1 MLSASTP
8 TQMPPSGEDISGSDR
23 GSEVSVPT
31 PATETDRFG
40 FILVNGSTAG
50 SEGPAPELVRQR
62 ETKWINIISQWDRV
76 LLKKSSKV
84 KEQCQKGIPASLRA
98 KCWPLLC
105 GATDRMHRNKDLY
118 QTLDS
123 RPALQ
128 SCVDI
133 IERDLDRQFPFH
145 EMFLSRDGH
154 GQRGLFRVLKAFT
167 QLKPDEGYCQAQ
179 GPVAAVLLMNMPTE
193 EAFWCLVQISEQYL
207 PDYYSPLLEG
217 VLFDAA
223 MLTWVLKK
231 TCPATHKHL
240 QRHGVEPLMFA
251 TDWLMCLFTRHLPFN
266 TLLRVW
272 DLFFCYGVRVLFQVA
287 VVLVRRALGRVEQRE
302 ECEGQMET
310 LERLR
315 GVREQVQQEDDTFI
329 GEVCSVPLSGKDLER
344 QTEKELEKWRKERPA
359 STFDPRGRCHG
370 YRMAWARAREREEE
384 RNRKERAK
392 GNLSIPPIRSPSLL
406 SLSPSLLRK
415 RWKRGS
421 KTDTGE
427 WEGGG
432 REVRKVSEEAW
443 KERSEGVDLGGGSEK
458 DGNPVRAQGVLPPT
472 TEDREPVELRE
483 PLEHKEP
490 SEQDRTQ
497 KTHMTPDSAGVASQ
511 QRELTSDPRV
521 TSQGQEEEQGGFSET
536 QASEQHSD
544 SQSQETNHSKG
555 SMETQE
561 VLSKQSTESARVV
574 TEHIVT
580 ETKGEAEERKET
592 ETHAEA
598 KTEEETVT
606 EIQIH
611 TEAKTEEETVTEI
624 QIHTEAKTEEETVTE
639 IQIHTE
645 AKTEE
650 ETVTEIQIHTEAKTE
665 EETVTE
671 IQIHTEA
678 KTEEEMKAEVQKGQ
692 HTDTQQEADT
702 NLEAETDIGSLRERD
717 KETNTETDT
726 NKEMEARTETQ
737 SHKGAAMETHTDKKS
752 EAERQTGVETEVEA
766 HTETETQGENESAM
780 HIEADIRV
788 EADLGSQMEADTHIE
803 TEKESEIEVG
813 TETRTEEAT
822 DTGTEETTDTGTEET
837 TDTGTEETTDT
848 GTEETTDT
856 GTEETTDTGTEE
868 TTDTGTEE
876 TTDTGTEE
884 TTDTGTE
891 ETTDTGTEE
900 TTNTGTE
907 ETTDTGTEETTDTG
921 TEETTGTGTEE
932 TTDTGTE
939 ETTDT
944 GTEETTDTG
953 IEETTDTG
961 TEETTDT
968 GIEETTD
975 TGTEETTDTGIE
987 ETTDT
992 GTEETTDTGTEETTD
1007 TGIEETTDTGTEE
1020 TTDTGIE
1027 ETTDTGTEETTDTGT
1042 EETTDTGTEETTDT
1056 GTEETTDTGTE
1067 ETTDTGIEEATDTNT
1082 GIEDTTDTSTG
1093 IEAVIASPN
1102 EIWTHTETASKIEV
1116 QYTELSRISPA
1127 NQSQVSPE
1135 LTSGQDQA
1143 GQDQKIPEEP
1153 QGPVTIHP
1161 EENQETQNVR
1171 ESEGEKEEEA
1181 LTFPSQEASTDILPP
1196 SHQGESLKADLP
1208 LIPGNPKSQS
1218 KSEKSESPPPADSKA
1233 GSGNPVSTH
1242 ADISSQRTQARDGP
1256 LATTSG
1262 DFRHCKSSSSRKLT
1276 RRLSEDLFTDPNQS
1290 QPTFTH
1296 SNQSNAGLIQFDQL
1310 QPNTTAP
1317 IQVPKHPESPRHVTG
1332 SIPGTVP
1339 PQTVSKPGREP
1350 TDTPRRFGLFR
1361 RLKREQS
1368 KQGREKGEPKVPV
1381 PKILIQDFS
1390 DGTGEGCTVRGEE
1403 EEELS
1408 SRERR
1413 RRRREQ
1419 ERREK
1424 EEEKLRKKREKEME
1438 KEEKERKRERRKP
1451 QTRGKSFQVQHSKVP
1466 LPGNSGSQ
1474 TFGSKRNSTPSMET
1488 YF

>member
-8 TQMPPSGEDISGSDR
+8 KQMPPSGEDSSGSDR

-40 FILVNGSTAG
+40 FILGNGSTAG
-50 SEGPAPELVRQR
+50 SEGPPPELVRQR

-105 GATDRMHRNKDLY
+105 GATDRMNRNKDLY

-128 SCVDI
+128 SCVDV

-287 VVLVRRALGRVEQRE
+287 VVLVRRALGRLEQRE
-302 ECEGQMET
+302 KCEGQMET

-370 YRMAWARAREREEE
+370 YRMAWARAREREVE
-384 RNRKERAK
+384 RNRKV
-392 GNLSIPPIRSPSLL
+392 
-406 SLSPSLLRK
+406 
-415 RWKRGS
+415 S
-421 KTDTGE
+421 KE
-427 WEGGG
+427 VWE
-432 REVRKVSEEAW
+432 
-443 KERSEGVDLGGGSEK
+443 ERSEGGDLRRGSEM
-458 DGNPVRAQGVLPPT
+458 DGSPVRAQGVPPPA

-497 KTHMTPDSAGVASQ
+497 KTQMTPDSAGVASR
-511 QRELTSDPRV
+511 QRELTCDPSV
-521 TSQGQEEEQGGFSET
+521 TSQGQEEEQGGSSET
-536 QASEQHSD
+536 QASQQHGD
-544 SQSQETNHSKG
+544 SQSQETNHSKV
-555 SMETQE
+555 SMGTQE
-561 VLSKQSTESARVV
+561 VLNKQSTESARIT

-592 ETHAEA
+592 ETHVEA

-624 QIHTEAKTEEETVTE
+624 QIHTEAETEKETVTE

-650 ETVTEIQIHTEAKTE
+650 ETVTEIQIHTEAKTKE
-665 EETVTE
+665 ETVTEIQIHTEAKTEKETVTE

-678 KTEEEMKAEVQKGQ
+678 KTEEEMEAEVQKGQ
-692 HTDTQQEADT
+692 HTDKSVETETDMGSKTETQTDVKTDTETDTETDTQQEADI
-702 NLEAETDIGSLRERD
+702 NLEAEIDIGSLRESD
-717 KETNTETDT
+717 KETDT
-726 NKEMEARTETQ
+726 NKAIEAHTETQ
-737 SHKGAAMETHTDKKS
+737 SHKGTETETHTDKKS
-752 EAERQTGVETEVEA
+752 ETERQTEVETEVEA

-780 HIEADIRV
+780 YIEADTRV
-788 EADLGSQMEADTHIE
+788 EADLGSQMEADIHIE

-813 TETRTEEAT
+813 TETGTETRTEEAT
-822 DTGTEETTDTGTEET
+822 DTGIEEATDTGIEEA
-837 TDTGTEETTDT
+837 TDTGIEEATDT
-848 GTEETTDT
+848 STGIEEATDT
-856 GTEETTDTGTEE
+856 NTGIEEATD
-868 TTDTGTEE
+868 
-876 TTDTGTEE
+876 
-884 TTDTGTE
+884 
-891 ETTDTGTEE
+891 
-900 TTNTGTE
+900 TNTGTE
-907 ETTDTGTEETTDTG
+907 EATDTN
-921 TEETTGTGTEE
+921 
-932 TTDTGTE
+932 
-939 ETTDT
+939 
-944 GTEETTDTG
+944 TG
-953 IEETTDTG
+953 IEEA
-961 TEETTDT
+961 
-968 GIEETTD
+968 
-975 TGTEETTDTGIE
+975 
-987 ETTDT
+987 
-992 GTEETTDTGTEETTD
+992 
-1007 TGIEETTDTGTEE
+1007 
-1020 TTDTGIE
+1020 
-1027 ETTDTGTEETTDTGT
+1027 
-1042 EETTDTGTEETTDT
+1042 
-1056 GTEETTDTGTE
+1056 
-1067 ETTDTGIEEATDTNT
+1067 TDTGIEEATDTNT
-1082 GIEDTTDTSTG
+1082 GIEEATDTGIEEATDTSTGTEETTDTNTGIVEATDTSTG

-1102 EIWTHTETASKIEV
+1102 EIQTHTETASKIEV
-1116 QYTELSRISPA
+1116 QYTEPSRITPA

-1135 LTSGQDQA
+1135 LTSGQDQT

-1153 QGPVTIHP
+1153 QSPVTIHS

-1233 GSGNPVSTH
+1233 GSGKPVSTH
-1242 ADISSQRTQARDGP
+1242 ADVSSQRTQARDG
-1256 LATTSG
+1256 A
-1262 DFRHCKSSSSRKLT
+1262 FRLCKSSSSRKLT

-1296 SNQSNAGLIQFDQL
+1296 SNQSNTGLIQFDQP

-1317 IQVPKHPESPRHVTG
+1317 IQVPKNPESPRQVTG

-1339 PQTVSKPGREP
+1339 LQTVSKPGRGP

-1361 RLKREQS
+1361 RLKGEQP
-1368 KQGREKGEPKVPV
+1368 KQDREKGKPKVSV

-1390 DGTGEGCTVRGEE
+1390 DGTGEGRTVRGEE

-1451 QTRGKSFQVQHSKVP
+1451 QTRGKSFQVQHSNAP
-1466 LPGNSGSQ
+1466 LPGSSGSQ